1 MANGWLFSK
10 HSFGLGCRPVV
21 VLYFVRQIYIL
32 DPPYFTHYL
41 VVLNNN
47 KILLSINLE
56 TSRSAPEDESPSAV
70 SMLFER
76 IWSGSR
82 YP

>member
-1 MANGWLFSK
+1 MVGYFQNIHSDSVADQLLF
-10 HSFGLGCRPVV
+10 F
-21 VLYFVRQIYIL
+21 YFVRQIYIL

-76 IWSGSR
+76 I
-82 YP
+82 

>member
-1 MANGWLFSK
+1 MVSYFQTIYWDSVADQLLF
-10 HSFGLGCRPVV
+10 F
-21 VLYFVRQIYIL
+21 YFVRQIYIL

-56 TSRSAPEDESPSAV
+56 TSRSAPEDKSPSAV
-70 SMLFER
+70 SMLFEC
-76 IWSGSR
+76 I
-82 YP
+82 